1 MLSGGSCSARLM
13 HGPRCWGS
21 AFCKNKHRKG
31 KRRVP
36 EGEGR
41 RLSSAGFAPP
51 AAEEQSWPSRRF
63 PRTPQEITERRHIS
77 TGQIWVLCRAKCDF
91 FFSLCHMQ
99 MPSPVSQRKKF
110 TLLHALS
117 ARMLAKRMS
126 GRWEVARAGCLSFW
140 RGFIQA
146 VEASCCSSWC
156 WLVFLHVSVLHAGHA
171 VMASLKL

>member
-1 MLSGGSCSARLM
+1 M

-51 AAEEQSWPSRRF
+51 AAEELSWPSRRF

-91 FFSLCHMQ
+91 FF
-99 MPSPVSQRKKF
+99 PVPYANAIPGVSAEEVYASSCSVGKDARKKDVR
-110 TLLHALS
+110 TVGGSTGRLPELLERFH
-117 ARMLAKRMS
+117 S
-126 GRWEVARAGCLSFW
+126 GSG
-140 RGFIQA
+140 
-146 VEASCCSSWC
+146 
-156 WLVFLHVSVLHAGHA
+156 SVLLQLLVLAGVPPRVRTA
-171 VMASLKL
+171 RWTRSDGLS